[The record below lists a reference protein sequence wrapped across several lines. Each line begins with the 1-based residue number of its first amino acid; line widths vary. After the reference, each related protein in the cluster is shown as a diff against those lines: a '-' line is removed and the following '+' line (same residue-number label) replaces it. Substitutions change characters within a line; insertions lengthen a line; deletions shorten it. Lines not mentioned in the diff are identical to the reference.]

1 MAPKPTDEILAL
13 MKSELAAQRDETRKL
28 FENQATKQDS
38 MLETIQSAVAQMQI
52 DRASDMKKIEERI
65 ERTDLAWQKAIDAIK
80 AEISRAPSLPTT
92 KAGDPFVQNNK
103 RPRGADD
110 PPPTPAGFEA
120 DPGRDVT
127 RVWLVNFPKPMP
139 ASKLEKIAK
148 TNIDKHVPHHE
159 ATKAKIVALNF
170 KQRVSISFSSKE
182 AARNF
187 LVNYSSNP
195 DKYSSS
201 DGVDHVIHAKP
212 DRSYDSRTIGK
223 ATGVLWRRIHTALT
237 ESGKM
242 EPRFKLGTTGIK
254 GQLYIQD
261 DDNIWE
267 LFSTSI
273 SGSAVSVA
281 PNLTNLS
288 LWGVDAAMK
297 DDMIREANEA
307 AAERWADARS

>member
-1 MAPKPTDEILAL
+1 MAPKPADEILAL

-28 FENQATKQDS
+28 FESQATKQDT
-38 MLETIQSAVAQMQI
+38 MLVTIQNAVAQLQV
-52 DRASDMKKIEERI
+52 DRANDMKKIEERI

-80 AEISRAPSLPTT
+80 AEISRTPSLSSART
-92 KAGDPFVQNNK
+92 GDSFMQNNK
-103 RPRGADD
+103 RHRGSDD
-110 PPPTPAGFEA
+110 PLPTASGIEA

-139 ASKLEKIAK
+139 ASKLERFAK
-148 TNIDKHVPHHE
+148 SNIDKHIPHHE
-159 ATKAKIVALNF
+159 AALAKIVALNF

-182 AARNF
+182 VARNF
-187 LVNYSSNP
+187 LVNYSNSP
-195 DKYSSS
+195 DKYPSS
-201 DGVDHVIHAKP
+201 DGTDYVIHAKP

-223 ATGVLWRRIHTALT
+223 ATGVLWRRVHTSLT

-242 EPRFKLGTTGIK
+242 EPRFRLGTTGIK

-261 DDNIWE
+261 DDNMWE

-273 SGSAVSVA
+273 SGSAVTIA

-288 LWGVDAAMK
+288 LWGIDEATK
-297 DDMIREANEA
+297 NDMLREANET